1 LTTGFHKIASRRKAN
16 NISDYDP
23 EAVFKI
29 RTTLLQLQ
37 TSRFPK
43 QLQNLIYF
51 KHSCNKATLNSKS
64 DTKVSVF
71 KYIHT
76 HKYTYTYTYTHTYT
90 YTRISVSNNDW
101 MEKRDQEIKETYFE
115 SPEAL

>member
-37 TSRFPK
+37 TSRFPR

-76 HKYTYTYTYTHTYT
+76 HKYTYTYT
-90 YTRISVSNNDW
+90 RISVSNNDW

>member
-76 HKYTYTYTYTHTYT
+76 HKYTYTYTL
-90 YTRISVSNNDW
+90 ISVSNNDW

>member
-76 HKYTYTYTYTHTYT
+76 HKYTYTYT
-90 YTRISVSNNDW
+90 RISVSNNDW

>member
-37 TSRFPK
+37 TSRFPR

-76 HKYTYTYTYTHTYT
+76 HKYTYTYTL
-90 YTRISVSNNDW
+90 ISVSNNDW